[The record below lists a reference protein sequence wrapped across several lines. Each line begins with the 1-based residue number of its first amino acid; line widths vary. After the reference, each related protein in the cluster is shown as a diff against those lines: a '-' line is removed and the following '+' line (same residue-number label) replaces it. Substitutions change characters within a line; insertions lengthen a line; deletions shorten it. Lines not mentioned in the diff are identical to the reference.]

1 MPRSIRSILVLA
13 VLGPAVGCYQ
23 YVPVAEPAPA
33 MVEGTL
39 VRVHLGTPR
48 SFDVAGFTAHEIQR
62 VDGSML
68 RRDQGDWVVAAQA
81 LYAAGGNRFDAA
93 AYALTI
99 PASAVARAE
108 VRAVSWWRSAVS
120 AVVVGVGVYLAS
132 EAMQGTSS
140 SGDGG
145 SGGDPPRSVI
155 PGG

>member
-1 MPRSIRSILVLA
+1 MPRSLHSILVLA
-13 VLGPAVGCYQ
+13 ALGPAVGCYQ

-33 MVEGTL
+33 NVEGAR
-39 VRVHLGTPR
+39 VRMHLGTPR
-48 SFDVAGFTAHEIQR
+48 SFDVAGFTAHEIHR
-62 VDGSML
+62 VDGSIL
-68 RRDQGDWVVAAQA
+68 HRDQGEWVVAAQA

-108 VRAVSWWRSAVS
+108 VRAVSWWRTAVS
-120 AVVVGVGVYLAS
+120 AVAAGVGIFLAS
-132 EAMQGTSS
+132 EAIQGTSS

-145 SGGDPPRSVI
+145 GGGDPPRSVM

>member
-1 MPRSIRSILVLA
+1 MPRSLRSIFVLA

-23 YVPVAEPAPA
+23 YVSIAEPAPA
-33 MVEGTL
+33 MVEGTP
-39 VRVHLGTPR
+39 VRVYLGTPR
-48 SFDVAGFTAHEIQR
+48 SFDVAGFTAHEVHR

-68 RRDQGDWVVAAQA
+68 RRDQGEWVVAAQA
-81 LYAAGGNRFDAA
+81 LYAVGGNRFDAA

-99 PASAVARAE
+99 PASAVARTE

-120 AVVVGVGVYLAS
+120 VAAVGVGLFLAS
-132 EAMQGTSS
+132 EALQGTSS

-145 SGGDPPRSVI
+145 GGGEPPRSVI

>member
-1 MPRSIRSILVLA
+1 MPRSLSSILLLV
-13 VLGPAVGCYQ
+13 VLGPTVGCYQ
-23 YVPVAEPAPA
+23 YVAVAEPAPP
-33 MVEGTL
+33 MVEGTP

-68 RRDQGDWVVAAQA
+68 RRDHGAWVVAAEA

-99 PASAVARAE
+99 PESAVARAE

-120 AVVVGVGVYLAS
+120 AVLVGVGVYLAS
-132 EAMQGTSS
+132 EALQGTSS

-145 SGGDPPRSVI
+145 GGGDPPRSVI